1 MQEIAVNQNKIPSI
15 LKLHGDNI
23 KDVQFSSRL
32 VGSTF
37 YPKAQE
43 VLCFL
48 KGVKSED
55 IILSFERE
63 PDNPYDSNA
72 VAINVSVN
80 GAKKSVKVGH
90 FPKEG
95 AELLS
100 YVLLHDK
107 EYSVKV
113 KNISLCGGE
122 EDKKLV
128 GMFFDFNIVKIA

>member
-1 MQEIAVNQNKIPSI
+1 MQKEHEIKNKIPSI

-43 VLCFL
+43 ALSFL
-48 KGVKSED
+48 RSVKQED
-55 IILSFERE
+55 IIVKFERE
-63 PDNPYDSNA
+63 PDNPFDHNA
-72 VAINVSVN
+72 VAINVSVK
-80 GAKKSVKVGH
+80 GAKKFIKVGH

-107 EYSVKV
+107 EYKIILS
-113 KNISLCGGE
+113 NLSFHGGDG
-122 EDKKLV
+122 DKRMI
-128 GMFFDFNIVKIA
+128 GMFFDFNIIKI